1 MYIHN
6 KWSGCCPNGF
16 PTYIPQLYDKVHN
29 IMEKNGFDFL
39 KLCFSE
45 FFGDNRVQWAWYN
58 VPQELRESYW
68 PHKQHLPANGLD
80 PNAPLTKFNN
90 IRNEKGLAYV
100 DGDIFYCNWPQIVS
114 KEGNKKM
121 FLTETWAAPFE
132 QTWMSYIF
140 QETVKGNIKPA
151 ILLSTPCYHERF
163 DYYEASERREN

>member
-1 MYIHN
+1 MKAEFLIRSISDLVGLFSDL
-6 KWSGCCPNGF
+6 KTETFPFRLIFKSGEVRSLS
-16 PTYIPQLYDKVHN
+16 Q
-29 IMEKNGFDFL
+29 
-39 KLCFSE
+39 
-45 FFGDNRVQWAWYN
+45 
-58 VPQELRESYW
+58 
-68 PHKQHLPANGLD
+68 NGLYWRWIRQ
-80 PNAPLTKFNN
+80 LFIKFNN

-163 DYYEASERREN
+163 DYYDASERREN